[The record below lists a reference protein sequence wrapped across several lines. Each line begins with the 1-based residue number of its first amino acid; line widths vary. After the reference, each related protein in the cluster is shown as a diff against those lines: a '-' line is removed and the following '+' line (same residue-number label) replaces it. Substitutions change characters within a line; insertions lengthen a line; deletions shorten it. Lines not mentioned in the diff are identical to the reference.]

1 MASEKVFENKIKDHL
16 KYKRAW
22 FIKYWGGGQFT
33 KVGVPDIL
41 VCLKGHFIGIE
52 VKAEAGRPTPIQLAN
67 LNDIERAGGYAILL
81 YPDMLETFKVFVD
94 ALTCN
99 DIERTNKYYNLMK
112 GRRTEWNRKLELKL

>member
-1 MASEKVFENKIKDHL
+1 MASEKLFENKIKDYL

-22 FIKYWGGGQFT
+22 LVKYWGGGQFT

-41 VCLKGHFIGIE
+41 ICLKGHFVGVE
-52 VKAEAGRPTPIQLAN
+52 VKAETGRPTPIQLAT
-67 LNDIERAGGYAILL
+67 LKDIENAGGYAILL

-94 ALTCN
+94 ALACD
-99 DIERTNKYYNLMK
+99 DIDKTNKYYNLMK